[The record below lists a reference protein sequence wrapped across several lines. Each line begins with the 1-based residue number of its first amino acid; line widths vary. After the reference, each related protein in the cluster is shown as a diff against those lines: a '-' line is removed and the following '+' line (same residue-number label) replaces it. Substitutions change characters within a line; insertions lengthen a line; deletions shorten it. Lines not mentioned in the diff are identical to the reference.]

1 MASVM
6 KELNTCDIIF
16 SRLFKT
22 FSYSYNHEPV
32 FAHWILMTTFYVF
45 KTYIVCDMQLWDFQ
59 GTEYLS
65 PVNT

>member
-6 KELNTCDIIF
+6 KELNTCDN
-16 SRLFKT
+16 K
-22 FSYSYNHEPV
+22 HEPV

-45 KTYIVCDMQLWDFQ
+45 KTYIICDMQLWDFQ